1 MRDLRQDYN
10 APKLQQPH
18 IDCARRASPDNRLEQ
33 WTKKT
38 MIFTGPPSRPRNPRK
53 SPRRRR
59 ASPAATSPWTR
70 AQTRATTTTA
80 TRYVRQ
86 GIARRPRLTRLQDLE
101 FIIDKPATAA
111 KPAPCVYYS
120 MPLATGP
127 ILTTM
132 TAHLKRRKTKQSR
145 LRLQPS
151 PRPHHNRHPAN
162 KHGRRPGLHPRSPRY
177 QDWATQPSTHP
188 T

>member
-1 MRDLRQDYN
+1 
-10 APKLQQPH
+10 
-18 IDCARRASPDNRLEQ
+18 
-33 WTKKT
+33 
-38 MIFTGPPSRPRNPRK
+38 MIFTGPPTRPPKPRK

-70 AQTRATTTTA
+70 AQTRATTTTTA
-80 TRYVRQ
+80 TRYVRK
-86 GIARRPRLTRLQDLE
+86 GVERWSRLTRLQDLE

-111 KPAPCVYYS
+111 KPAPCVYRS

-127 ILTTM
+127 MLTTM
-132 TAHLKRRKTKQSR
+132 TAHLKRRKIKQSR
-145 LRLQPS
+145 SRLQPS
-151 PRPHHNRHPAN
+151 PRPHHNRLPAN

-177 QDWATQPSTHP
+177 QEWATQPCTPP